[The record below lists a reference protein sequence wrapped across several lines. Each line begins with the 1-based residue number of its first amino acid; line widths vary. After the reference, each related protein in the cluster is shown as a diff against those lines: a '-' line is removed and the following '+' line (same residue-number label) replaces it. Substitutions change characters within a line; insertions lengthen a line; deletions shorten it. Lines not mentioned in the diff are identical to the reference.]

1 MKKKL
6 CKMFGC
12 VLFASLVCL
21 LTPSIAKAAVKRFPT
36 ETDSTTFTG
45 NVDMDHDGKS
55 DSIRV
60 HTVKDSDEYVKS
72 LTITM
77 NGKTVYTPNVTD
89 LYYVNFHVNY
99 VKMSKNREFI
109 QLLGIGLSDYAEFNR
124 ILVYDK
130 QTQKFRC
137 INDFTKLNYESLEIV
152 SASKNKITLRHR
164 KTFPETSWVT
174 WTLPYKYKKGKFVLA
189 SSTSKTVKSMMTNAV
204 QNKYT
209 KYYKKGQFVTAKK
222 VTFYKKVNR
231 KKVAFRVPKGKV
243 VTLKKLRLS
252 KSKIYLQFKYGK
264 KYGYL
269 RVNRANYNFDKP
281 IFQDVNS
288 RLAG

>member
-12 VLFASLVCL
+12 ILFASLVCL
-21 LTPSIAKAAVKRFPT
+21 LTPSVAKASVKRFPT
-36 ETDSTTFTG
+36 IAGSTTLSG
-45 NVDMDHDGKS
+45 EVDMDHDGKA

-60 HTVKDSDEYVKS
+60 HTFKDSEGYIDH
-72 LTITM
+72 LTVTM

-89 LYYVNFHVNY
+89 LYCYKFDVNY
-99 VKMSKNREFI
+99 VKMSKSREFI
-109 QLLGIGLSDYAEFNR
+109 QLLGTGLSDYSEFNR

-137 INDFTKLNYESLEIV
+137 INDFAKLNYEASEIV
-152 SASKNKITLRHR
+152 SASKNKIVLRHCQNIS
-164 KTFPETSWVT
+164 ETSWVT
-174 WTLPYKYKKGKFVLA
+174 WTFPYKYKKGKFVLA

-222 VTFYKKVNR
+222 LTFYKKVNR
-231 KKVAFRVPKGKV
+231 KNVAFRVPANKA
-243 VTLKKLRLS
+243 VTLKKLYIS
-252 KSKIYLQFKYGK
+252 KGKYYMQFKYK
-264 KYGYL
+264 KKKGWI
-269 RVNRANYNFDKP
+269 RVNTKNYNSNKP
-281 IFQDVNS
+281 WFKDI
-288 RLAG
+288 RYAA